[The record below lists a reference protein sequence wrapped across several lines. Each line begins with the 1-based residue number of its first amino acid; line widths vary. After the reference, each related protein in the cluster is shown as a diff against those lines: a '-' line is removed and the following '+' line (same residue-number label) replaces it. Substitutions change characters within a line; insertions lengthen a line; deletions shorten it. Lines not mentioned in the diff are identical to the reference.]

1 MRQVSNKHIVI
12 FLDYDGTLSP
22 IVDDPD
28 RAFMSNE
35 ICSVVSNVA
44 KYFKTT
50 IINGKS
56 RDNVYELVDLPE
68 LYYDG
73 NRSMNIISPVKN
85 TLTTNDANCVN
96 EVSRKIKVVDTR
108 DNWSVDRDNFF
119 AWEDEK
125 YLKITNLNEAQATK
139 GVPVLPDD
147 HADVVDQH
155 LKHIKNKSGEDDS
168 DEEKDK

>member
-1 MRQVSNKHIVI
+1 MRQVRNKHIVI

-22 IVDDPD
+22 IVDDSD

-35 ICSVVSNVA
+35 
-44 KYFKTT
+44 
-50 IINGKS
+50 
-56 RDNVYELVDLPE
+56 VYELVDLPE

-119 AWEDEK
+119 AWEE
-125 YLKITNLNEAQATK
+125 
-139 GVPVLPDD
+139 
-147 HADVVDQH
+147 
-155 LKHIKNKSGEDDS
+155 
-168 DEEKDK
+168 

>member
-1 MRQVSNKHIVI
+1 MLILLPNAHWSIYFHFHQGSLFIQIKYPSPLNCFQQIMRQVSNKHIVI

-96 EVSRKIKVVDTR
+96 EVSRKIKGLSLSFF
-108 DNWSVDRDNFF
+108 NYLQKYSV
-119 AWEDEK
+119 
-125 YLKITNLNEAQATK
+125 
-139 GVPVLPDD
+139 
-147 HADVVDQH
+147 
-155 LKHIKNKSGEDDS
+155 
-168 DEEKDK
+168 